1 MNKKKGLAL
10 LLAAVTVLTGT
21 QPTEAVEKFE
31 DAEDF
36 YSVAGETDESITDLA
51 VGEMDGSNTD
61 SVAGATG
68 QENLDSGIR
77 TIEEEWNS
85 DSANTIGEEFTD
97 SETDQV
103 DQGFSSSTIEENN
116 EISGYDQVLSGT
128 IAGEASEDGIALF
141 SIEEYTDSY
150 GAQLEGNSKALYDQ
164 MVQNYVVNYQDF
176 LENIEFDFT
185 LTTPISYDAVVENG
199 KYQSTGESYQTAVK
213 ELKYMVQAATD
224 AFAYDYPQAFWFRGC
239 GYRFGGSYKSDSSSS
254 TGYTGA
260 ISKITFKPGDYEIFE
275 NAHAQMGDFMNAVQD
290 AVALLKNET
299 SGMSQ
304 YEKVR
309 AVHDYICKKVTYKND
324 GTLLVHTAAPAFIGD
339 SQAFVCEGYA
349 KSMKILCH
357 YLGINC
363 ACVSGTAKSTLNGN
377 AGAHMWN
384 YVQMEDC
391 KWYLVDATWDDSKDI
406 TEPAVPSKYLL
417 VGKKSKGLYITIA
430 EERNEYTSF
439 STASE
444 GSISP
449 KYILPVLADDAY
461 IDRENT
467 PSVTPTQKPDETPS
481 VTPTQKPD
489 ETPSVTPTQEPDKT
503 PSVTPT
509 QKPDETPSV
518 TPTQEP
524 DKTPSATP
532 TQKPDETPSVT
543 PTQEPDKTPSVTPT
557 EKPDKTPIPTPT
569 PEQTTPTPVPTMSPV
584 PTLAPTSAPA
594 PAKPQTLTE
603 SLPLKVK
610 QTYKVSGK
618 IKSVK
623 TSSKKIA
630 TVDKTGK
637 ITGKKAGTAT
647 ITITFTNKTKKIYKV
662 KVQKGTVK
670 TSSIRLNKTK
680 VILAKKGKIFR
691 LKVALTPVTS
701 QQKVTY
707 KSSKPKVA
715 AITSSGK
722 IIAKKKGTA
731 TITVKSGSKKVTC
744 KVIVKK

>member
-1 MNKKKGLAL
+1 MRKKKGLAL
-10 LLAAVTVLTGT
+10 LLAAVTVLTGA
-21 QPTEAVEKFE
+21 QPIGAVEEFE
-31 DAEDF
+31 DAKDF
-36 YSVAGETDESITDLA
+36 YSVADETDEKEIDL
-51 VGEMDGSNTD
+51 
-61 SVAGATG
+61 VAGVTD
-68 QENLDSGIR
+68 QENPDPEINTTDAYNMVQATDTADQEDSNSEIDIAAAEG
-77 TIEEEWNS
+77 NS
-85 DSANTIGEEFTD
+85 DSVNIEEFTD
-97 SETDQV
+97 SETDQTE
-103 DQGFSSSTIEENN
+103 QGFSSSPTEEDN
-116 EISGYDQVLSGT
+116 EISGYDQVISGT

-141 SIEEYTDSY
+141 SIQEYTDSY
-150 GAQLEGNSKALYDQ
+150 GAQLDGNSKALYDQ

-185 LTTPISYDAVVENG
+185 LTTPISYEAVVENG
-199 KYQSTGESYQTAVK
+199 KYQSTGESYQAAVK
-213 ELKYMVQAATD
+213 ELRYMVQAATD

-275 NAHAQMGDFMNAVQD
+275 NAHAQMGDFMNAVRES
-290 AVALLKNET
+290 VVFLKDKT

-309 AVHDYICKKVTYKND
+309 AIHDYICKKVTYKND

-363 ACVSGTAKSTLNGN
+363 ACVSGIAKSTLNGS

-384 YVQMEDC
+384 YVQMEDS
-391 KWYLVDATWDDSKDI
+391 KWYLVDATWDDSGDI
-406 TEPAVPSKYLL
+406 TEPSVPSRYLL
-417 VGKKSKGLYITIA
+417 VGKNSKGFSITIA
-430 EERNEYTSF
+430 EERTEYTSF

-444 GSISP
+444 GSTSP
-449 KYILPVLADDAY
+449 KYVLPVLADTAY
-461 IDRENT
+461 TDKENT
-467 PSVTPTQKPDETPS
+467 PSVTPAITPTITEKPEETPS
-481 VTPTQKPD
+481 KTPTPSEPAAPSITPTMPPITEKPE
-489 ETPSVTPTQEPDKT
+489 ETPSKTPTPSEPAAPSIT
-503 PSVTPT
+503 PITPPIT
-509 QKPDETPSV
+509 EKPEETPSA
-518 TPTQEP
+518 P
-524 DKTPSATP
+524 
-532 TQKPDETPSVT
+532 
-543 PTQEPDKTPSVTPT
+543 
-557 EKPDKTPIPTPT
+557 PTPA
-569 PEQTTPTPVPTMSPV
+569 
-584 PTLAPTSAPA
+584 PTLAPTSTPVPSETQPA
-594 PAKPQTLTE
+594 TE

-610 QTYKVSGK
+610 QTYQVSGK

-680 VILAKKGKIFR
+680 VILAKKGKTFR

-715 AITSSGK
+715 TITSAGK
-722 IIAKKKGTA
+722 ITAKKKGTT

>member
-1 MNKKKGLAL
+1 MKKKKGLAL
-10 LLAAVTVLTGT
+10 LLAAVTALAGV
-21 QPTEAVEKFE
+21 QPIEAVEEFE
-31 DAEDF
+31 DGEQV
-36 YSVAGETDESITDLA
+36 YS
-51 VGEMDGSNTD
+51 
-61 SVAGATG
+61 ATG
-68 QENLDSGIR
+68 VMNEETADSRTGGENPDFVPD
-77 TIEEEWNS
+77 TKVEENADPESDISDEWNS
-85 DSANTIGEEFTD
+85 DPANMTGEEFTD
-97 SETDQV
+97 SEGDLV
-103 DQGFSSSTIEENN
+103 EQGFSDSPIEENN
-116 EISGYDQVLSGT
+116 EISGYDQVISGT
-128 IAGEASEDGIALF
+128 IAGEASEDGLALF
-141 SIEEYTDSY
+141 SIQEYTDGY
-150 GAQLEGNSKALYDQ
+150 GAQLDGNSKALYDQ

-185 LTTPISYDAVVENG
+185 LTTPISYEAVVENG
-199 KYQSTGESYQTAVK
+199 KYQSTGESYQAAVK

-260 ISKITFKPGDYEIFE
+260 ISRITFKPGDYEIFE

-309 AVHDYICKKVTYKND
+309 AIHDYICKKVTYKND
-324 GTLLVHTAAPAFIGD
+324 GTLLVHTAAPVFIGD

-363 ACVSGTAKSTLNGN
+363 ACVSGTAKSTLNGS

-384 YVQMEDC
+384 YVQMEDS
-391 KWYLVDATWDDSKDI
+391 KWYLVDATWDDSGNI
-406 TEPAVPSKYLL
+406 TEPAVPSRYLL
-417 VGKKSKGLYITIA
+417 VGKNSKGFSITIA
-430 EERNEYTSF
+430 EERTEYTSF

-444 GSISP
+444 GSTSP
-449 KYILPVLADDAY
+449 KYVLPVLADTAY
-461 IDRENT
+461 TGEENAPSETPAPSEPVEPSITPTVTEKPGETPSETPAPSQPAAPSVTPTITEKPEENPSEPSAPSQPAT
-467 PSVTPTQKPDETPS
+467 PSVTPTITEKPEENPSETPAPS
-481 VTPTQKPD
+481 QPAVPSITP
-489 ETPSVTPTQEPDKT
+489 
-503 PSVTPT
+503 
-509 QKPDETPSV
+509 
-518 TPTQEP
+518 
-524 DKTPSATP
+524 
-532 TQKPDETPSVT
+532 
-543 PTQEPDKTPSVTPT
+543 TPT
-557 EKPDKTPIPTPT
+557 EKTEETPSTPPTPAPT
-569 PEQTTPTPVPTMSPV
+569 LVPTSTPVPLEPQPV
-584 PTLAPTSAPA
+584 
-594 PAKPQTLTE
+594 TE

-618 IKSVK
+618 IQTVK

-680 VILAKKGKIFR
+680 VILAKKGKTFR

-715 AITSSGK
+715 TITSGGK
-722 IIAKKKGTA
+722 ITAKKKGTT

>member
-1 MNKKKGLAL
+1 MKKKKGLVL
-10 LLAAVTVLTGT
+10 LLAAVMVLTGT
-21 QPTEAVEKFE
+21 QPIEAVEEFE
-31 DAEDF
+31 DAEQF
-36 YSVAGETDESITDLA
+36 YSVADGMNEETANSMTGVTDGETS
-51 VGEMDGSNTD
+51 
-61 SVAGATG
+61 GADQAEYG
-68 QENLDSGIR
+68 FSASP
-77 TIEEEWNS
+77 IEE
-85 DSANTIGEEFTD
+85 D
-97 SETDQV
+97 
-103 DQGFSSSTIEENN
+103 N
-116 EISGYDQVLSGT
+116 EVSGYDQVISGT
-128 IAGEASEDGIALF
+128 IAAEASEDGIALF
-141 SIEEYTDSY
+141 SIEKYTDSY
-150 GAQLEGNSKALYDQ
+150 GAQLEGNSRDLYDK

-185 LTTPISYDAVVENG
+185 LTTPISYEAVVENG

-254 TGYTGA
+254 TGYTGT
-260 ISKITFKPGDYEIFE
+260 ISRLIFKPGDYEIFE
-275 NAHAQMGDFMNAVQD
+275 NAHEQMDDFMNAVQEV
-290 AVALLKNET
+290 VALLKSET
-299 SGMSQ
+299 SGMNQ

-309 AVHDYICKKVTYKND
+309 AIHDYICKKVTYKND

-349 KSMKILCH
+349 KSMKILCD

-363 ACVSGTAKSTLNGN
+363 ACVSGTAKSTLNGS

-384 YVQMEDC
+384 YVQMEDS
-391 KWYLVDATWDDSKDI
+391 KWYLVDATWDDSGDI

-417 VGKKSKGLYITIA
+417 VGKNSKGLYITIA

-461 IDRENT
+461 IDREEPPSVT
-467 PSVTPTQKPDETPS
+467 PTQKPKEPPSVTPTQKPDETPS
-481 VTPTQKPD
+481 VTPTEKPD
-489 ETPSVTPTQEPDKT
+489 ETPSVTPTQKPAEQPEET

-509 QKPDETPSV
+509 QKPDETPGV
-518 TPTQEP
+518 TPSP
-524 DKTPSATP
+524 DQTG
-532 TQKPDETPSVT
+532 KPEETP
-543 PTQEPDKTPSVTPT
+543 
-557 EKPDKTPIPTPT
+557 
-569 PEQTTPTPVPTMSPV
+569 TPTPVPTMSPV

-594 PAKPQTLTE
+594 PENLQTITE

-647 ITITFTNKTKKIYKV
+647 ITITFTNKTKKIYKI

-670 TSSIRLNKTK
+670 TSSICLNKTK
-680 VILAKKGKIFR
+680 VILAKKGKTFR
-691 LKVALTPVTS
+691 LKVAITPVTS

-722 IIAKKKGTA
+722 ITAKKKGTT